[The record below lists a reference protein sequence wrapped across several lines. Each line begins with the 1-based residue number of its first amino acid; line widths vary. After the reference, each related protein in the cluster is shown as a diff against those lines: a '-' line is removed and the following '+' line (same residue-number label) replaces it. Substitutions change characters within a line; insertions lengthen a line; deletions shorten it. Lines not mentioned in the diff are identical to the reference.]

1 MILNVCAETRTP
13 HLKNSETDYTGVPH
27 TTCLIMWYLMFN
39 DLIIFQL
46 NMSKLIKAPET
57 QTSVMTPR
65 PEGEKDLTTMIMD
78 METKHGNI

>member
-39 DLIIFQL
+39 DLIIF
-46 NMSKLIKAPET
+46 
-57 QTSVMTPR
+57 
-65 PEGEKDLTTMIMD
+65 
-78 METKHGNI
+78 